1 MKITVFKFI
10 HVQYISF
17 YIKMMMPL
25 TFYKL
30 MHICTTA
37 RLDVII
43 DCHCGLDV
51 IYPWNPGNIPCVVTF
66 LAKIC
71 NFPGSD
77 GRFSDRGFSVASLTL

>member
-1 MKITVFKFI
+1 
-10 HVQYISF
+10 
-17 YIKMMMPL
+17 MMMLL

-43 DCHCGLDV
+43 DCHCRLDV
-51 IYPWNPGNIPCVVTF
+51 IYPRNPGNIPCVVTF
-66 LAKIC
+66 PAKIC

-77 GRFSDRGFSVASLTL
+77 GRFNDQGFSVASLTL